1 MSDPA
6 HLARPQLVAFA
17 RYRWDRIREQHQI
30 VYPEGVLVLNPTGA
44 EIVKRM
50 DGRDLDAL
58 VNDLETTFQGT
69 GIKPDVLEFLEGLY
83 NHGLLKRDHTT

>member
-1 MSDPA
+1 MTGTA
-6 HLARPQLVAFA
+6 HLQRPELVPFA

-50 DGRDLDAL
+50 DGRTLDDL
-58 VNDLETTFQGT
+58 VSDLESAFNGT
-69 GIKPDVLEFLEGLY
+69 GIKGDVLAFLEGLY
-83 NHGLLKRDHTT
+83 NHGLLKRDHAT